1 MANGFRILVLHLTS
15 SALIWPTSFL
25 EPEAFD
31 LVHAGLVLEYVEWPL
46 LVPRVASALKPGG
59 VLSVVPQSPSATSPA
74 VTPTPFVSLRS
85 LESLFRFVEPEALV
99 TAAHGAGLTVTS
111 GLYLTEAVPGT
122 VWRHMALTLT
132 TDERTEL
139 ERRVR
144 SLKIRAEDARRAR
157 VILMLANG
165 DSYSTIEATVPC
177 YRDYINRWRRRFLA
191 DRLDGLRPRY
201 RGQPPTILT
210 PTMEARILAKTQQ
223 PPPDGSTHW
232 STRKLGRVLKIH
244 HNLVA
249 KAWQRAGLQPHRFE
263 RYMQSDDPDFE
274 PKAADVIGLYVNPPD
289 HAAVFAVDEKTAI
302 QALDRLDPVLPLSP
316 GRAER
321 HGFEYYRHGTLS
333 LFAALNTQSGEVLG
347 QTVPRHTSAAF
358 VDFLGDIVASE
369 PKRRAIHVIA
379 DNLSTHKTQAVRT
392 FLLEHP
398 NVRLHFTPTY
408 SSWLNQ
414 SNSGFRRS
422 SETCSRAASLRPS
435 PTWLARSVDISIAT
449 TKPRSRSAGPIA
461 TRPVELVVLQ

>member
-1 MANGFRILVLHLTS
+1 
-15 SALIWPTSFL
+15 
-25 EPEAFD
+25 
-31 LVHAGLVLEYVEWPL
+31 
-46 LVPRVASALKPGG
+46 
-59 VLSVVPQSPSATSPA
+59 
-74 VTPTPFVSLRS
+74 
-85 LESLFRFVEPEALV
+85 
-99 TAAHGAGLTVTS
+99 
-111 GLYLTEAVPGT
+111 
-122 VWRHMALTLT
+122 MALTLT
-132 TDERTEL
+132 CDERVEL

-144 SLKIRAEDARRAR
+144 GLKIRSEDARRAR

-177 YRDYINRWRRRFLA
+177 FRDYINRWRRRFIA
-191 DRLDGLRPRY
+191 ARLDGLRPRY
-201 RGQPPTILT
+201 RGQSPTVLT
-210 PTMEARILAKTQQ
+210 PAMEARVLEKTRQ

-232 STRKLGRVLKIH
+232 STRKLGRLLQIH

-249 KAWQRAGLQPHRFE
+249 KAWHRAGLQPHRFE

-274 PKAADVIGLYVNPPD
+274 RKAADIIGLYVNPPD

-333 LFAALNTQSGEVLG
+333 LLAALDTKSGAVVG

-358 VDFLGDIVASE
+358 VDFLDEIVSGH
-369 PKRRAIHVIA
+369 PKRREIHVIA

-392 FLLEHP
+392 FLLDHP
-398 NVRLHFTPTY
+398 NVHLHFTPTY

-414 SNSGFRRS
+414 VELWFAKIERQ
-422 SETCSRAASLRPS
+422 L
-435 PTWLARSVDISIAT
+435 LARGVFTSVADLARKI
-449 TKPRSRSAGPIA
+449 RRNRFAGPTGIQ
-461 TRPVELVVLQ
+461 RIELVVLQ

>member
-1 MANGFRILVLHLTS
+1 
-15 SALIWPTSFL
+15 
-25 EPEAFD
+25 
-31 LVHAGLVLEYVEWPL
+31 
-46 LVPRVASALKPGG
+46 
-59 VLSVVPQSPSATSPA
+59 
-74 VTPTPFVSLRS
+74 
-85 LESLFRFVEPEALV
+85 
-99 TAAHGAGLTVTS
+99 
-111 GLYLTEAVPGT
+111 
-122 VWRHMALTLT
+122 MALTLT
-132 TDERTEL
+132 IDERTEL

-157 VILMLANG
+157 VILMLADG
-165 DSYSTIEATVPC
+165 DSYSTIEAAVPC

-191 DRLDGLRPRY
+191 ERLEGLRARY
-201 RGQPPTILT
+201 RGQAPTILT
-210 PTMEARILAKTQQ
+210 PKMEARILEKTRQA
-223 PPPDGSTHW
+223 PPDGSTHW
-232 STRKLGRVLKIH
+232 STRKLGLVLGFH

-274 PKAADVIGLYVNPPD
+274 SKAADVIGLYVNPPD

-333 LFAALNTQSGEVLG
+333 LFAALNTQSGEVMG

-358 VDFLGDIVASE
+358 VDFLGEIVDSQPA
-369 PKRRAIHVIA
+369 RREIHVIA

-398 NVRLHFTPTY
+398 HVHLHFTPTY

-414 SNSGFRRS
+414 VELWFSKIERD
-422 SETCSRAASLRPS
+422 L
-435 PTWLARSVDISIAT
+435 LARGIFTSVADLARKIKRYIHRYNKAPKPVRWAYRNPAHRISST
-449 TKPRSRSAGPIA
+449 SAS
-461 TRPVELVVLQ
+461 TVH